1 MDLKTVKIG
10 LIGDCK
16 TGKTSLARFFATSGD
31 FFSGDYFLTSGV
43 EVFTKI
49 LSKVKQPE
57 NPSSTFL
64 GADNGVQITEMEC
77 QGLVEH
83 IKVKVYDFGG
93 SEIYRE
99 PIVFPVLEKL
109 SDFVIIYDVGRRESW
124 DGVGKWLQILK
135 EKVQKCDNVVVL
147 GNLQGETREVSEDEA
162 KQWCLQRNL
171 EYFETGLVQYGEVDQ
186 VFKGIL
192 QRVVESNC

>member
-16 TGKTSLARFFATSGD
+16 TGKTSLARFFATNGD

-49 LSKVKQPE
+49 MSKVKNPE
-57 NPSSTFL
+57 NRSSTFL
-64 GADNGVQITEMEC
+64 GAENGVQITEMEC
-77 QGLVEH
+77 QNLVEH

-93 SEIYRE
+93 SQIYRE
-99 PIVFPVLEKL
+99 PIVFPVLENL
-109 SDFVIIYDVGRRESW
+109 SDFVIVFDVGKRESW
-124 DGVGKWLQILK
+124 KGVGNWLTILK
-135 EKVQKCDNVVVL
+135 EKVGKINNVVVL
-147 GNLQGETREVSEDEA
+147 GNLYGESREVSEEEA
-162 KQWCLQRNL
+162 RQWCGEQNL
-171 EYFETGLVQYGEVDQ
+171 EYFETGLVEYGEVDQ

-192 QRVVESNC
+192 QRVVETNC